1 MVRDAEW
8 EEILGREERHLK
20 IDMKGRVVHNSRCIA
35 NILQPPR
42 VGGITTVVRN
52 RVIRLQLLEPPA
64 NAWGVGRRRGRRA
77 RRSRR

>member
-64 NAWGVGRRRGRRA
+64 VTVAAGNSRG
-77 RRSRR
+77 SQSMV